1 MVNLIPHGT
10 PLRLL
15 SLSNN
20 YRSPQ
25 GRPKQNCV
33 WETSKQTFR
42 SRNQTPLHQQ
52 TKGSRMK
59 KLINW
64 IKSALKTKPAQE
76 LEVLVEEVI
85 KSKLPK
91 A

>member
-1 MVNLIPHGT
+1 M
-10 PLRLL
+10 
-15 SLSNN
+15 
-20 YRSPQ
+20 Q
-25 GRPKQNCV
+25 
-33 WETSKQTFR
+33 
-42 SRNQTPLHQQ
+42 RNE
-52 TKGSRMK
+52 SSMK

>member
-1 MVNLIPHGT
+1 
-10 PLRLL
+10 
-15 SLSNN
+15 
-20 YRSPQ
+20 
-25 GRPKQNCV
+25 
-33 WETSKQTFR
+33 
-42 SRNQTPLHQQ
+42 
-52 TKGSRMK
+52 MK

-64 IKSALKTKPAQE
+64 IKSALKTKQAKE

>member
-1 MVNLIPHGT
+1 
-10 PLRLL
+10 
-15 SLSNN
+15 
-20 YRSPQ
+20 
-25 GRPKQNCV
+25 
-33 WETSKQTFR
+33 
-42 SRNQTPLHQQ
+42 
-52 TKGSRMK
+52 MK

-64 IKSALKTKPAQE
+64 IKSALKTKSAKE

>member
-1 MVNLIPHGT
+1 M
-10 PLRLL
+10 
-15 SLSNN
+15 S
-20 YRSPQ
+20 
-25 GRPKQNCV
+25 
-33 WETSKQTFR
+33 
-42 SRNQTPLHQQ
+42 
-52 TKGSRMK
+52 

-64 IKSALKTKPAQE
+64 IKSFLKTKEAQE

>member
-1 MVNLIPHGT
+1 M
-10 PLRLL
+10 
-15 SLSNN
+15 
-20 YRSPQ
+20 Q
-25 GRPKQNCV
+25 
-33 WETSKQTFR
+33 
-42 SRNQTPLHQQ
+42 RNE
-52 TKGSRMK
+52 SSMK

-64 IKSALKTKPAQE
+64 IKSALKTKPAHE